1 MRVSVSRTIIQTDY
15 DSSSLTGGLLIH
27 LTGEN
32 VTLGGIRIGKILP
45 LLFVTVPV
53 LCALS
58 GPAGAHSVV
67 IESSPKEKEVL
78 TRAPTEVVLRFSAKI
93 EKSLTRVSLSTNS
106 GRMIPLPE
114 PSEKAASEAPDRLVI
129 PLPNLEPGEYL
140 LRYTVLSI
148 DGHATS
154 GALHFSVVTRP

>member
-1 MRVSVSRTIIQTDY
+1 MATDGTRVMKVFRQ
-15 DSSSLTGGLLIH
+15 LL
-27 LTGEN
+27 
-32 VTLGGIRIGKILP
+32 
-45 LLFVTVPV
+45 VTVLV
-53 LCALS
+53 LWVFA

-93 EKSLTRVSLSTNS
+93 EKSLTRLSFSTNN
-106 GRMIPLPE
+106 GRMIALPT
-114 PSEKAASEAPDRLVI
+114 SLEKSASKAPDRLVI
-129 PLPNLEPGEYL
+129 PLPNLEPGEYH